1 MKQAREL
8 MLTSAQVE
16 RMVGRMKDRLLESR

>member
-1 MKQAREL
+1 MKQASEL
-8 MLTSAQVE
+8 MLTFAQVE